1 MSGAADETS
10 MKAFAGSFTFKVD
23 KKGRIS
29 VPAEFRVV
37 LSAQSAGSDFSG
49 ILAFPWFEYRA
60 VRGCGVEL
68 MERIAQTS
76 SPTAVFENQP
86 VNNALV
92 SVADMMQLPFDSEGR
107 ISLPR
112 DLVEH
117 AGISDSA
124 TFVGQ
129 VNFFEIWNPG
139 AFKQH
144 QAARRALRT
153 PVTGS

>member
-1 MSGAADETS
+1 

-37 LSAQSAGSDFSG
+37 LAAQSAGSDFSG
-49 ILAFPWFEYRA
+49 ILAFPWFDYRA

-68 MERIAQTS
+68 MEAIATNR

-86 VNNALV
+86 VDNALV
-92 SVADMMQLPFDSEGR
+92 SVADMVQLPFDGEGR
-107 ISLPR
+107 IVLPR
-112 DLVEH
+112 DLAEH
-117 AGISDSA
+117 AGIGDSA

-129 VNFFEIWNPG
+129 VNFFEIWNPA
-139 AFKQH
+139 AFRQH

-153 PVTGS
+153 PASGS